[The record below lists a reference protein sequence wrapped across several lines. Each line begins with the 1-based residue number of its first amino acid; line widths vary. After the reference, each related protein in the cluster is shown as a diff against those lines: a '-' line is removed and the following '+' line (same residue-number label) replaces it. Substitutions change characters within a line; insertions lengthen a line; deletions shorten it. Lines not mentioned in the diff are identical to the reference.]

1 MSRMQSAKSNRAINF
16 WMQVTSLAQQDS
28 LSEYPYDCSFEVRWA
43 SFLQKGFIIGSTVS
57 KLREAESKDS
67 YSIGAM
73 NSANRGMSIV
83 FWMIFGLSVS
93 PIRPENCIR
102 KWTTQVADFF
112 EPISSIVDSRCRNDT
127 LDCLEAAKNLSNIWA
142 ISMIDAAGK
151 YPAGILSGNIR
162 SMGNFDQCLKVRHPD
177 NEYVGKY
184 CLARLNYSVHGE
196 NQAIILKYIDL
207 VTAGR
212 RLLELGDDW
221 DKGTLIL
228 PTYSRSELAVCLPS
242 TCSARDVAI
251 MTEDAIR
258 RATFETGVQVAV
270 SLDDDLCYTTLR
282 TEPFTGV
289 DYFVTFICGTL
300 VTFTIVGSASSIIT
314 NVQKRNGVLP
324 KILRAFSIVDNWKHL
339 TNLGPPP
346 NDAITCL
353 EGMRT
358 LSTVWVVMTHQTMLI
373 GQLAYVNKLETMQTH
388 NDYGYYA
395 IWNSYFNVDT
405 FLFVSGL
412 LRAYNLTKELEQ
424 GRANY
429 LKSGLQRY
437 LRLTPSYLV
446 VIIFYVSYFD
456 RLDVGPTWNI
466 YVGRNVEACRRY
478 WWHNLLYINNYVPGN
493 DKCLL
498 QSWYLSADMQ
508 LYLVA
513 PLLVY
518 SLWKWKLV
526 GKILSTIAVTVSIVL
541 PFLTTWINEF
551 PGTYMFTVRNSVLNS
566 YAHDL
571 YMATH
576 DRMSPYLVGI
586 LLGHLFHLKKSP
598 SLAKW
603 KVAVGWTVSLTV
615 MYACVYGA
623 KDMTS
628 FQHTYNLLESA
639 LYGGLHRFAWAVAVA
654 WVVYACHV
662 GYGGP
667 VNAFLSCNAFRFLG
681 RLSYCVFLTHLA
693 VLLYNA
699 AVLQVPRQLHT
710 YISKSTTNGYS
721 TKTLDFPDLYLDPR
735 CVNGIKNDE
744 SMKWFSILTL
754 VILSVNCPEPVACT
768 GKYYWSNGDEADSG
782 SGGSSYNHRGGVG
795 SVVIARIWEWWCL
808 PRTMLET
815 RVYIRRRSR
824 SDNSS
829 VKMRAVSLV
838 VLYGLCL
845 NVPAQSTAILASCTG
860 AVTGSDTI
868 NASSVR
874 RPVTSGLNLTHNQTL
889 AVPKHAFQKNISD
902 LLDDD
907 DDVDDEL
914 VASPGQDFNHLSL
927 GPSAPQ
933 NWITQVIS
941 TLTPLPD
948 NLGIACQRDTQ
959 TYLQELSN
967 FTHWAV
973 RMMDAS
979 AKFPHGILM
988 GNIRSMGDFD
998 ECLWTETDQ
1007 EIEPK
1012 YCLASVYN
1020 LDVKNTYPVYDK
1032 LQEIVRTMTI
1042 GRMNMETYETTMGTI
1057 PMQRSGRIEWAMCIP
1072 ATCSPVDVEI
1082 MLNAAGKRIFPEL
1095 DIRATVHSKDCYTN
1109 SQPQGFSLR
1118 DKLILLSMMVIV
1130 SLVVVGTLRDHD
1142 GANNNNNNNN
1152 QDEEKP
1158 LGVKVLDAFSLKRS
1172 WKNLTDFSPSRSSR
1186 QIECLDGL
1194 RGISSLW
1201 VVMGHQALLASS
1213 SPYSDKVTFFN
1224 TQQYTILMILWNF
1237 FLPVDTFLVI
1247 GGLVRCYNLIPGLEK
1262 RTVNHWKSAITRYL
1276 RLTPA
1281 LLVVIGLYV
1290 SVMYRISNGPLW
1302 NRHVGE
1308 NKVACEWNWWKTV
1321 FYVNNY
1327 IYNEREG
1334 YHLCLLQSWYT
1345 SVDMQLYLL
1354 APLLIVPLWRNPKLG
1369 MPLLITVAGIA
1380 TAVEYATIVLN
1391 KLPGLPITMHS
1402 DDIAILTYVRTF
1414 YFVSHTRAMPYL
1426 IGIATGYLMHRYKT
1440 ITLSKTLL
1448 TIGWP
1453 LAMLGLFWPL
1463 FGSLGYLAIDYPLGS
1478 WRHAYFGAFHKS
1490 VWAVAI
1496 SWIIVACHN
1505 GYGGAINA
1513 FLSSRVLKFLSRISY
1528 SVFLLHMAI
1537 LLCFTGYLRVPK
1549 HTDFPSIMKEM
1560 VGELSVVITLSIIL
1574 HLSVEAPFAELSQ
1587 IVFRKTKRE
1596 VKKLK

>member
-1 MSRMQSAKSNRAINF
+1 
-16 WMQVTSLAQQDS
+16 
-28 LSEYPYDCSFEVRWA
+28 
-43 SFLQKGFIIGSTVS
+43 
-57 KLREAESKDS
+57 
-67 YSIGAM
+67 
-73 NSANRGMSIV
+73 
-83 FWMIFGLSVS
+83 
-93 PIRPENCIR
+93 
-102 KWTTQVADFF
+102 
-112 EPISSIVDSRCRNDT
+112 
-127 LDCLEAAKNLSNIWA
+127 
-142 ISMIDAAGK
+142 
-151 YPAGILSGNIR
+151 
-162 SMGNFDQCLKVRHPD
+162 
-177 NEYVGKY
+177 
-184 CLARLNYSVHGE
+184 
-196 NQAIILKYIDL
+196 
-207 VTAGR
+207 
-212 RLLELGDDW
+212 
-221 DKGTLIL
+221 
-228 PTYSRSELAVCLPS
+228 
-242 TCSARDVAI
+242 
-251 MTEDAIR
+251 
-258 RATFETGVQVAV
+258 
-270 SLDDDLCYTTLR
+270 
-282 TEPFTGV
+282 
-289 DYFVTFICGTL
+289 
-300 VTFTIVGSASSIIT
+300 
-314 NVQKRNGVLP
+314 
-324 KILRAFSIVDNWKHL
+324 
-339 TNLGPPP
+339 
-346 NDAITCL
+346 
-353 EGMRT
+353 
-358 LSTVWVVMTHQTMLI
+358 
-373 GQLAYVNKLETMQTH
+373 
-388 NDYGYYA
+388 
-395 IWNSYFNVDT
+395 
-405 FLFVSGL
+405 
-412 LRAYNLTKELEQ
+412 
-424 GRANY
+424 
-429 LKSGLQRY
+429 
-437 LRLTPSYLV
+437 
-446 VIIFYVSYFD
+446 
-456 RLDVGPTWNI
+456 
-466 YVGRNVEACRRY
+466 
-478 WWHNLLYINNYVPGN
+478 
-493 DKCLL
+493 
-498 QSWYLSADMQ
+498 
-508 LYLVA
+508 
-513 PLLVY
+513 
-518 SLWKWKLV
+518 
-526 GKILSTIAVTVSIVL
+526 
-541 PFLTTWINEF
+541 
-551 PGTYMFTVRNSVLNS
+551 
-566 YAHDL
+566 
-571 YMATH
+571 
-576 DRMSPYLVGI
+576 
-586 LLGHLFHLKKSP
+586 
-598 SLAKW
+598 
-603 KVAVGWTVSLTV
+603 
-615 MYACVYGA
+615 
-623 KDMTS
+623 
-628 FQHTYNLLESA
+628 
-639 LYGGLHRFAWAVAVA
+639 
-654 WVVYACHV
+654 
-662 GYGGP
+662 
-667 VNAFLSCNAFRFLG
+667 
-681 RLSYCVFLTHLA
+681 
-693 VLLYNA
+693 
-699 AVLQVPRQLHT
+699 
-710 YISKSTTNGYS
+710 
-721 TKTLDFPDLYLDPR
+721 
-735 CVNGIKNDE
+735 
-744 SMKWFSILTL
+744 
-754 VILSVNCPEPVACT
+754 
-768 GKYYWSNGDEADSG
+768 
-782 SGGSSYNHRGGVG
+782 
-795 SVVIARIWEWWCL
+795 
-808 PRTMLET
+808 
-815 RVYIRRRSR
+815 
-824 SDNSS
+824 
-829 VKMRAVSLV
+829 MRAVSLV

-845 NVPAQSTAILASCTG
+845 NVPAQSTAILSSCTG
-860 AVTGSDTI
+860 AVTGSDTNQA

-874 RPVTSGLNLTHNQTL
+874 RPVTSGLNFTHNHTV
-889 AVPKHAFQKNISD
+889 AVPKHVFQKNVSD
-902 LLDDD
+902 LLDEDEDD
-907 DDVDDEL
+907 DDL
-914 VASPGQDFNHLSL
+914 VANTGQDFNRMSL
-927 GPSAPQ
+927 RPSAPQ

-998 ECLWTETDQ
+998 ECLWTKTDQ

-1130 SLVVVGTLRDHD
+1130 SLVVVGTLRDQSD
-1142 GANNNNNNNN
+1142 GNNNDN

-1158 LGVKVLDAFSLKRS
+1158 LSVKILDAFSLKRS

-1213 SPYSDKVTFFN
+1213 SPYSDKVTFFK

-1247 GGLVRCYNLIPGLEK
+1247 GGLVRCYNLMPGLEK

-1369 MPLLITVAGIA
+1369 MTLLITVAGIA

-1426 IGIATGYLMHRYKT
+1426 IGIATGYLMHRYKS
-1440 ITLSKTLL
+1440 ITMSKTMLS
-1448 TIGWP
+1448 TGWP

-1463 FGSLGYLAIDYPLGS
+1463 FGSLGYLAVDYPLGS
-1478 WRHAYFGAFHKS
+1478 WRHAYFGAFHKT

-1505 GYGGAINA
+1505 GYGGPVNA

-1528 SVFLLHMAI
+1528 SVFLLHLGI
-1537 LLCFTGYLRVPK
+1537 LVCFTGYLRVPK

-1560 VGELSVVITLSIIL
+1560 VGELSVVIILSIIL